1 MAILERSEHYGDLQR
16 IVNYLYEKTDRV
28 KRLDVLTA
36 VETFDLPSDLY
47 EIVELLPPGTYT
59 RVQLCHQLNS
69 SISGH
74 GWGYV
79 YGTVE

>member
-1 MAILERSEHYGDLQR
+1 MAVEKSSDYGIMQRLTDDLFAHDEVIR
-16 IVNYLYEKTDRV
+16 
-28 KRLDVLTA
+28 RLDAVLMA
-36 VETFDLPSDLY
+36 ESYDLPSDLL
-47 EIVELLPPGTYT
+47 EVIALLPPGTYT
-59 RVQLCHQLNS
+59 RQRFCDQVNS

>member
-1 MAILERSEHYGDLQR
+1 MAVEKSPDYGIMQKLVDDLFAHDETVR
-16 IVNYLYEKTDRV
+16 
-28 KRLDVLTA
+28 RLDAVLMA
-36 VETFDLPSDLY
+36 ESYDLPSDLL
-47 EIVELLPPGTYT
+47 EVIALLPPGTYT
-59 RVQLCHQLNS
+59 RQRFCDQVNS

>member
-1 MAILERSEHYGDLQR
+1 MAVEKSSDYGIMQRLVDDLFAHDEFVR
-16 IVNYLYEKTDRV
+16 
-28 KRLDVLTA
+28 RLDAVLMA
-36 VETFDLPSDLY
+36 ESYDLPSDLL
-47 EIVELLPPGTYT
+47 EVIALLPPGTYN
-59 RVQLCHQLNS
+59 RQRLCDQINS

>member
-1 MAILERSEHYGDLQR
+1 MAIEKSPDYGIMQKLVDGLFA
-16 IVNYLYEKTDRV
+16 TDKVVR
-28 KRLDVLTA
+28 RLDAVLMA
-36 VETFDLPSDLY
+36 EALDLPADLI

-59 RVQLCHQLNS
+59 RQRLCDQVNS
-69 SISGH
+69 SLVGH

>member
-1 MAILERSEHYGDLQR
+1 MAVERSSDFGIMQRLVDDLFAHEEFVR
-16 IVNYLYEKTDRV
+16 
-28 KRLDVLTA
+28 RLDAVLMA
-36 VETFDLPSDLY
+36 ESYDLPSDLL
-47 EIVELLPPGTYT
+47 EVIELLPPGTYN
-59 RVQLCHQLNS
+59 RQRLCDQVNS